1 MSTGV
6 RLAAGLLTVG
16 VLAITA
22 AACSSSPSAKS
33 AANSVT
39 CTSYPI
45 HGTGAFHDEVQVQ
58 VDASN
63 STASPADYQADV
75 TMTLVGGATAHAP
88 VHVMVNGLV
97 PAGSS
102 AVLSRKVLAA
112 GGDIDCKV
120 SRLSRS

>member
-1 MSTGV
+1 MSAGL
-6 RLAAGLLTVG
+6 RLASGLLAVG

-22 AACSSSPSAKS
+22 AACGGSPSATS
-33 AANSVT
+33 AARGVT

-45 HGTGAFHDEVQVQ
+45 HGTGAFHDEVLVQ

-63 STASPADYQADV
+63 STASSADYEADV
-75 TMTLVGGATAHAP
+75 IMRLVGRATADAP
-88 VHVMVNGLV
+88 VHVLVKGLV

-112 GGDIDCKV
+112 AGDLDCKI

>member
-1 MSTGV
+1 MSADV
-6 RLAAGLLTVG
+6 RLASGLLTAG

-22 AACSSSPSAKS
+22 AACSGSPSATS
-33 AANSVT
+33 AASGVT

-45 HGTGAFHDEVQVQ
+45 HGTGAFHDEVLVQ

-63 STASPADYQADV
+63 STASSADYEADV
-75 TMTLVGGATAHAP
+75 MMTLAGRATADAP
-88 VHVMVNGLV
+88 VHVMVKGLV

-112 GGDIDCKV
+112 GRDLDCKI

>member
-1 MSTGV
+1 MSTGM
-6 RLAAGLLTVG
+6 RLAAELLTVG

-22 AACSSSPSAKS
+22 AACGNSPSATS
-33 AANSVT
+33 AANGVT

-45 HGTGAFHDEVQVQ
+45 HGTGAFHDEVLVQ

-63 STASPADYQADV
+63 STASAADYEADV
-75 TMTLVGGATAHAP
+75 MMTLVGRATAGAP
-88 VHVMVNGLV
+88 VHVMVKGLV

-112 GGDIDCKV
+112 GRDLDCKI